1 MGNFRLK
8 IFRFSLR
15 AGLGG
20 GKEMAKKDEVLD
32 FMGCMRLMEMGRG

>member
-1 MGNFRLK
+1 MGNFRLM
-8 IFRFSLR
+8 IFRFSP
-15 AGLGG
+15 ASGFGW